1 MINNKLVM
9 KIPILYK
16 ILEYT
21 TLNPL
26 IRLHR
31 LIQTIRSWEMN
42 GKSKRSRANV
52 REVMPI
58 ASTPGVFVATGVYVE
73 SRVVRR
79 GMLDRVA
86 RNDVTKRAFC
96 QASITRQEG
105 ETTPDRSG
113 RVQ

>member
-1 MINNKLVM
+1 
-9 KIPILYK
+9 
-16 ILEYT
+16 
-21 TLNPL
+21 
-26 IRLHR
+26 
-31 LIQTIRSWEMN
+31 
-42 GKSKRSRANV
+42 
-52 REVMPI
+52 MPI

-105 ETTPDRSG
+105 GTTPGGSG

>member
-1 MINNKLVM
+1 M
-9 KIPILYK
+9 
-16 ILEYT
+16 
-21 TLNPL
+21 
-26 IRLHR
+26 
-31 LIQTIRSWEMN
+31 S

-96 QASITRQEG
+96 QASITRQEDG
-105 ETTPDRSG
+105 ATPGGSG

>member
-1 MINNKLVM
+1 M
-9 KIPILYK
+9 KNDMLMVK
-16 ILEYT
+16 ILISHKILQYMAAAT
-21 TLNPL
+21 P
-26 IRLHR
+26 IFFGLHGETSGR
-31 LIQTIRSWEMN
+31 
-42 GKSKRSRANV
+42 SKRSRANV
-52 REVMPI
+52 SEVMPI

-79 GMLDRVA
+79 GVSDRVA

-105 ETTPDRSG
+105 GTTPSGSG